1 MQTQTGSHI
10 TSLYIGFFS
19 KYCPSIIKEGHLKK
33 LVTPII
39 CMKDNKGAI
48 KEMFFT
54 LDEYNEWLKKNDGTK
69 LKTNYYKGLGSW
81 KAKELRELVSKF
93 GLDKFIKTLEY
104 DEKSIDVIDD
114 WLNRKKA
121 DVRKEYLRN
130 NEFSIFSI

>member
-1 MQTQTGSHI
+1 
-10 TSLYIGFFS
+10 
-19 KYCPSIIKEGHLKK
+19 
-33 LVTPII
+33 
-39 CMKDNKGAI
+39 MKDSKGEI

-54 LDEYNEWLKKNDGTK
+54 FDEYNAWINKNSNTK
-69 LKTNYYKGLGSW
+69 LKTFYYKGLGSW
-81 KAKELRELVSKF
+81 KAKELKQLVEKH

-121 DVRKEYLRN
+121 DVRKEYLRQ